1 MPSSGRSREFFR
13 VYGWLAL
20 LMLAMISLYQLP
32 EFVMGPMAN
41 PFYHDLGLSKDA
53 VGTVRGIDRPR
64 RVAARHRG
72 GRLQRGAVRLPADA
86 DRRRR
91 SSRSW

>member
-1 MPSSGRSREFFR
+1 MVGPFAEFFR
-13 VYGWLAL
+13 VHGWLAL

-53 VGTVRGIDRPR
+53 VG
-64 RVAARHRG
+64 
-72 GRLQRGAVRLPADA
+72 AVRASIGLVASLLGIAAGGLSAVRFGYFRTLIVGRDPQEP
-86 DRRRR
+86 R
-91 SSRSW
+91 